1 MRVIAMCALAKLKRR
16 KLPNLLLG
24 ACILITAAL
33 LGNALTIVMDLDGL
47 FDRAYQGMDGPQLCC
62 LWSRQTVPVE
72 EVRQYLDS
80 RQGVSYQVTENTKT
94 VDYLERDG
102 ARLSNG
108 ILLELPQGADG
119 NMLSPK
125 SLDGKGL
132 GLPGTGEVWVTAKT
146 ARILHLAV
154 GDSLSLQFAD
164 ETAAVRVAAI
174 VADPVFGGSST
185 NIYRMWC
192 GPGQLAG
199 FPLAGNSAASYL
211 ELRFQE
217 YSPQAEQ
224 GFIRDAEA
232 HFQMPLGD
240 TLYTYDRI
248 KSGYTWPY
256 RITGAL
262 LCLVSAALAGAVVA
276 LALFLIQSDI
286 QEDARCIGIY
296 KSLGL
301 TGGQII
307 GAYAACYGAIS
318 LAGAVPGGLLGSWLG
333 KGTIAKVLG
342 DIGLYAV
349 PSTGAGWPSALA
361 GPIVLAA
368 VMAVCLCSISKVQ
381 RLNASYA
388 IRAGTWQPKRPGRKE
403 ARKAPFQGRRF
414 FALRYA
420 LRGIWGKKLRYGY
433 MAGVSLVLGC
443 LATVCL
449 GALHSVQNIDQEPE
463 VWGFIKTDI
472 YVTSQSG
479 RPTSSIIGELQNDPR
494 VAYTYGAN
502 KVAAQYKPSSGGAW
516 QSIPVEVYQLP
527 WADAIKDRSLYGRQ
541 PQGEG
546 EVGIGLALAKACGLG
561 PGGSIELV
569 VSGQK
574 REFTVT
580 GVFQTLSNFGNVARI
595 CTGDL
600 DGFMKAQGGFG
611 DYMLVLENGVDKWG
625 YAEELSGRYG
635 GGFSFIPSKS
645 NGENIAGILAP
656 AVGTVL
662 TVLLAATVLITVS
675 LTSLLV
681 RREQRLIGLLK
692 AIGMTPRQVL
702 HIYAGR
708 NCLAA
713 FIGEGLGALLGAW
726 VVPGLLAPYARLLG
740 LADFPFAPPLAGMA
754 SCLALVPACIFLGTL
769 AVSRSINRVPVKQL
783 VSE

>member
-1 MRVIAMCALAKLKRR
+1 MCALAKLKRR

-262 LCLVSAALAGAVVA
+262 LFLLTGANYYMLAG
-276 LALFLIQSDI
+276 
-286 QEDARCIGIY
+286 
-296 KSLGL
+296 
-301 TGGQII
+301 
-307 GAYAACYGAIS
+307 
-318 LAGAVPGGLLGSWLG
+318 
-333 KGTIAKVLG
+333 
-342 DIGLYAV
+342 
-349 PSTGAGWPSALA
+349 
-361 GPIVLAA
+361 
-368 VMAVCLCSISKVQ
+368 
-381 RLNASYA
+381 
-388 IRAGTWQPKRPGRKE
+388 
-403 ARKAPFQGRRF
+403 
-414 FALRYA
+414 
-420 LRGIWGKKLRYGY
+420 
-433 MAGVSLVLGC
+433 
-443 LATVCL
+443 
-449 GALHSVQNIDQEPE
+449 
-463 VWGFIKTDI
+463 
-472 YVTSQSG
+472 
-479 RPTSSIIGELQNDPR
+479 
-494 VAYTYGAN
+494 
-502 KVAAQYKPSSGGAW
+502 
-516 QSIPVEVYQLP
+516 QL
-527 WADAIKDRSLYGRQ
+527 WRWH
-541 PQGEG
+541 
-546 EVGIGLALAKACGLG
+546 C
-561 PGGSIELV
+561 
-569 VSGQK
+569 
-574 REFTVT
+574 F
-580 GVFQTLSNFGNVARI
+580 
-595 CTGDL
+595 
-600 DGFMKAQGGFG
+600 
-611 DYMLVLENGVDKWG
+611 
-625 YAEELSGRYG
+625 
-635 GGFSFIPSKS
+635 
-645 NGENIAGILAP
+645 
-656 AVGTVL
+656 
-662 TVLLAATVLITVS
+662 
-675 LTSLLV
+675 
-681 RREQRLIGLLK
+681 
-692 AIGMTPRQVL
+692 
-702 HIYAGR
+702 
-708 NCLAA
+708 
-713 FIGEGLGALLGAW
+713 
-726 VVPGLLAPYARLLG
+726 
-740 LADFPFAPPLAGMA
+740 
-754 SCLALVPACIFLGTL
+754 
-769 AVSRSINRVPVKQL
+769 
-783 VSE
+783 